1 MDWIKASIQP
11 AGEAFA
17 EQARVRQATLTKPP
31 GSLGFLE
38 DIAVRLASL
47 QQTGQPTIESVQ
59 VTVFAADHGIAE
71 AGVSAFPQEVTGQ
84 MVTNFV
90 TGGATANVL
99 ARHLG
104 ACFEVVDTGLR
115 SPLELTGLI
124 VDRAGPGTAN
134 FAVQPA
140 MTQAQLEVALNAG
153 KSAVDRAVLRQVHL
167 FIGGEMGI
175 GNTTSASALAA
186 AVLKISPHE
195 LTGAGTGLDAAGIQR
210 KAALI
215 EAALAL
221 HLPAL
226 NSPFDMLKCLGGFE
240 IAALTGA
247 YISAA
252 QQRMPVLVDGFIS
265 TVAALI
271 AVEMAPDCAEWFFY
285 GHVSQER
292 GHQRVLTF
300 LKARPLLNLDMRLGE
315 GSGALVAV
323 PVLQMAC
330 KLHNEMATF
339 EQAGISAA

>member
-1 MDWIKASIQP
+1 MDWLKAPIP
-11 AGEAFA
+11 PTGEAFA
-17 EQARVRQATLTKPP
+17 EQARVRQTRLTKPP

-38 DIAVRLASL
+38 DIAVRLAAL
-47 QQTGQPTIESVQ
+47 QQTGRPNIESIQ

-71 AGVSAFPQEVTGQ
+71 FGVSAFPQEVTGQ

-90 TGGATANVL
+90 NGGATANVL

-104 ACFEVVDTGLR
+104 ACFEVVDTGLCV
-115 SPLELTGLI
+115 PLELTGLI

-140 MTQAQLEVALNAG
+140 MTQAQLELALNAG
-153 KSAVDRAVLRQVHL
+153 KSAVDRAVLRRVHL

-186 AVLKISPHE
+186 AVLNISPHE

-210 KAALI
+210 KAVLIDEALS
-215 EAALAL
+215 L
-221 HLPAL
+221 HLPEL
-226 NSPFDMLKCLGGFE
+226 NSPLDMLRCLGGFE

-252 QQRMPVLVDGFIS
+252 QQRTPVLVDGFIS

-271 AVEMAPDCAEWFFY
+271 ALEMAPNCAEWFFY

-292 GHQRVLTF
+292 GHQRVLDF
-300 LKARPLLNLDMRLGE
+300 LNARPLLNLDMRLGE

-339 EQAGISAA
+339 EQAGICAE